1 VSELISMKKVILAIL
16 TIALFN
22 VACNKA
28 KTTVESSTSATT
40 KNIRSEDD
48 RTEYFGYTK
57 NIVIYSEDHT
67 DAINAVV
74 TAHSQ
79 EVLDKYC
86 DEVTIYFTPLASVPI
101 ITPEIITNPEVISE
115 ENIIADAVRIVLDD
129 ENRNGS
135 NGYTIH
141 TKKTRSGYSYKEEW
155 DSKNDNT
162 QINWVYTGNSNNDLK
177 VRVEYKNCAFCW
189 TRYDLVNVFMGS
201 YFPQAN
207 YYKNCRR
214 LYVTVWNNWHNRS
227 VSFY

>member
-1 VSELISMKKVILAIL
+1 MKKLILAISA
-16 TIALFN
+16 IALFST
-22 VACNKA
+22 ACNKA
-28 KTTVESSTSATT
+28 KTPVEPSTTPIT
-40 KNIRSEDD
+40 KNVRSEED
-48 RTEYFGYTK
+48 RTEYFEFTK

-86 DEVTIYFTPLASVPI
+86 NEVTIYFTRLINIPI
-101 ITPEIITNPEVISE
+101 STPEILTNPEIVCVE
-115 ENIIADAVRIVLDD
+115 EPTSDEVRIVLDD
-129 ENRNGS
+129 ENRSGS

-155 DSKNDNT
+155 DSQNDNT
-162 QINWVYTGNSNNDLK
+162 QINWVYTNNNNNDLK
-177 VRVEYKNCAFCW
+177 VKVEYKNCAFCW